1 MWSQAHVKPMF
12 TTSKCS
18 ALLHSERHPEG
29 TTLAGKTKASSVGL
43 LFPLFLCSLHR
54 THVHT
59 HTESEAPDKR
69 VCDEVYFEFVDLWA
83 IVRCLLIQC
92 ISCTSWLVATLVL
105 DAGGCAFVT
114 DSIRVREEIQ
124 AMVFLTMILVFCCN
138 AVICSHH
145 VPILSPS
152 AMVGFISPSKLCLS
166 TIDGL
171 KF

>member
-1 MWSQAHVKPMF
+1 MFCIFAQWTTPWRYDPRREDQGKQCWSFVSFVLMLF
-12 TTSKCS
+12 TPYTC
-18 ALLHSERHPEG
+18 
-29 TTLAGKTKASSVGL
+29 T
-43 LFPLFLCSLHR
+43 
-54 THVHT
+54 HT

-152 AMVGFISPSKLCLS
+152 AMVGFLSPSKLCFF